1 MKIKLLSG
9 IAIVGLALVF
19 ASCQKYPQAEVDA
32 ANAAVEAAKAAQ
44 ANLYVASEFNAL
56 QDSLNTVLAAV
67 EKAKSKLF
75 KNYKNEV
82 VKLNATTET
91 AKTVAANAV
100 AKKEQMKQECTATL
114 AEVATLLTT
123 NKEMLAKAPKGKEG
137 KAAMEAISADLTSIE
152 TQVAEVNNKFA
163 SDDIINALNQAK
175 ALKDKATS
183 INTELTDV
191 MSKVAAKAPKGKV
204 AKASA
209 P

>member
-9 IAIVGLALVF
+9 MVIVGMALVF
-19 ASCQKYPQAEVDA
+19 AGCQKYPQAEVDA
-32 ANAAVEAAKAAQ
+32 ANAAVEAAKTAQ

-67 EKAKSKLF
+67 EKEKSKLF
-75 KNYKNEV
+75 KNYKDEV
-82 VKLNATTET
+82 AKLTATTEM

-100 AKKEQMKQECTATL
+100 AKKEQMKTECTTILGEITVLMTA
-114 AEVATLLTT
+114 

-137 KAAMEAISADLTSIE
+137 KAAMEAIQADLTSIE
-152 TQVAEVNNKFA
+152 TQVGEVNNKFA

-175 ALKDKATS
+175 ALKDKATT

-191 MSKVAAKAPKGKV
+191 MSKVKGK
-204 AKASA
+204 KK
-209 P
+209 

>member
-1 MKIKLLSG
+1 MYATKEG
-9 IAIVGLALVF
+9 MALVF
-19 ASCQKYPQAEVDA
+19 ASCQKYPQVEVDA
-32 ANAAVEAAKAAQ
+32 ANAAVEAAKTAQ

-75 KNYKNEV
+75 KNYKKEV
-82 VKLNATTET
+82 VKLTATTEM

-114 AEVATLLTT
+114 AEVATLMTA

-137 KAAMEAISADLTSIE
+137 KAALEAITADLTSIE
-152 TQVAEVNNKFA
+152 TQVGEVNTKFA

-183 INTELTDV
+183 INTELTEV
-191 MSKVAAKAPKGKV
+191 MAKVKPAAKAKK
-204 AKASA
+204 K
-209 P
+209 

>member
-32 ANAAVEAAKAAQ
+32 ANAAVEAAKVAQ
-44 ANLYVASEFNAL
+44 ANLYVATEFNAL

-67 EKAKSKLF
+67 EKEKSKLF
-75 KNYKNEV
+75 KNYKDEV
-82 VKLNATTET
+82 NKLTATSEM
-91 AKTVAANAV
+91 AKNIAANAV
-100 AKKEQMKQECTATL
+100 SRKEQMKQECTATL
-114 AEVATLLTT
+114 GEIATLMAS

-137 KAAMEAISADLTSIE
+137 KAAMEAIQTELTSIE
-152 TQVAEVNNKFA
+152 TQVGEVNNKFA

-175 ALKDKATS
+175 ALKEKATN

-191 MSKVAAKAPKGKV
+191 TAKTKK
-204 AKASA
+204 K
-209 P
+209 

>member
-9 IAIVGLALVF
+9 IAIVGMALVMV
-19 ASCQKYPQAEVDA
+19 SCQKYPQAEVDA

-44 ANLYVASEFNAL
+44 ANLYVAGEFNAL

-67 EKAKSKLF
+67 EKEKSKLF
-75 KNYKNEV
+75 KNYKDEV
-82 VKLNATTET
+82 AKLTATSEM

-114 AEVATLLTT
+114 AEITVLMDA

-137 KAAMEAISADLTSIE
+137 KAAMEAIQADLTSIE

-175 ALKDKATS
+175 ALKEKATN

-191 MSKVAAKAPKGKV
+191 MSKVKGK
-204 AKASA
+204 KK
-209 P
+209 

>member
-19 ASCQKYPQAEVDA
+19 ASCQKYPQVEVDA

-75 KNYKNEV
+75 KNYKKEV
-82 VKLNATTET
+82 VKLTATAEM
-91 AKTVAANAV
+91 AKTVQANAV

-114 AEVATLLTT
+114 AEIATLMTA

-137 KAAMEAISADLTSIE
+137 KAAMEAVQADLTSIE
-152 TQVAEVNNKFA
+152 TQVGEVNNKFA

-175 ALKDKATS
+175 ALKDKATN
-183 INTELTDV
+183 INKELTDV
-191 MSKVAAKAPKGKV
+191 MAKVKAPKAAKGK
-204 AKASA
+204 KK
-209 P
+209 

>member
-9 IAIVGLALVF
+9 IAIVGMALVF

-32 ANAAVEAAKAAQ
+32 ANAAVEQAKTAQ

-67 EKAKSKLF
+67 EKEKSKLF
-75 KNYKNEV
+75 KNYKDEV
-82 VKLNATTET
+82 AKLTATSEM
-91 AKTVAANAV
+91 AKTVAANSV

-114 AEVATLLTT
+114 AEVTVLMDA

-137 KAAMEAISADLTSIE
+137 KAAMEAIQADLTSIE
-152 TQVAEVNNKFA
+152 TQVGEVNNKFA

-175 ALKDKATS
+175 ALKDKATL
-183 INTELTDV
+183 INTELTEV
-191 MSKVAAKAPKGKV
+191 MSKVKGKR
-204 AKASA
+204 
-209 P
+209 

>member
-9 IAIVGLALVF
+9 IAIVGMALVF
-19 ASCQKYPQAEVDA
+19 AGCQKYPQVEVDA

-44 ANLYVASEFNAL
+44 ANLYVAGEFNAL

-67 EKAKSKLF
+67 EKEKSKLF
-75 KNYKNEV
+75 KNYKDEV
-82 VKLNATTET
+82 AKLTATSEM

-114 AEVATLLTT
+114 AEITVLMDA

-137 KAAMEAISADLTSIE
+137 KAAMEAIQADLTSIE

-163 SDDIINALNQAK
+163 GDDIIGALNQAK

-183 INTELTDV
+183 INTELTEV
-191 MSKVAAKAPKGKV
+191 MSKTKRR
-204 AKASA
+204 
-209 P
+209 

>member
-1 MKIKLLSG
+1 MKIKFLSG
-9 IAIVGLALVF
+9 IAIVGMALVF

-32 ANAAVEAAKAAQ
+32 ANAAVEAAKTAQ

-75 KNYKNEV
+75 KNYKKEV
-82 VKLNATTET
+82 VKLTATADM
-91 AKTVAANAV
+91 AKTVASNSV

-114 AEVATLLTT
+114 GEITVLMTA

-137 KAAMEAISADLTSIE
+137 KAAMEAIQADLTTIE
-152 TQVAEVNNKFA
+152 TQVGEVNNKFA
-163 SDDIINALNQAK
+163 SDDIIGALNQAK
-175 ALKDKATS
+175 SLKDKATS

-191 MSKVAAKAPKGKV
+191 MSKVKGK
-204 AKASA
+204 KK
-209 P
+209 

>member
-9 IAIVGLALVF
+9 IAIVGMALVF

-67 EKAKSKLF
+67 EKEKSKLF
-75 KNYKNEV
+75 KNYKDEV
-82 VKLNATTET
+82 VKLNAISEL
-91 AKTVAANAV
+91 AKTVAANTV
-100 AKKEQMKQECTATL
+100 AQKEQMKQECTATL
-114 AEVATLLTT
+114 AEIAVLMDA

-137 KAAMEAISADLTSIE
+137 KAAMEAIQADLTIIE
-152 TQVAEVNNKFA
+152 TQVGEVNNKFA
-163 SDDIINALNQAK
+163 SDDIIGALNQAK
-175 ALKDKATS
+175 SLKDKATS

-191 MSKVAAKAPKGKV
+191 MSKTRR
-204 AKASA
+204 
-209 P
+209 

>member
-9 IAIVGLALVF
+9 IAIVGLALVM
-19 ASCQKYPQAEVDA
+19 AGCQKYPQVEVDA
-32 ANAAVEAAKAAQ
+32 ANAAVEAAKTAQ

-67 EKAKSKLF
+67 EKEKSKLF
-75 KNYKNEV
+75 KNYKDEV
-82 VKLNATTET
+82 AKLTATTEL

-114 AEVATLLTT
+114 AEITVLMDA

-137 KAAMEAISADLTSIE
+137 KAAMEAIQADLTSIE
-152 TQVAEVNNKFA
+152 TQVGEVNNKFA

-191 MSKVAAKAPKGKV
+191 MAKTKGK
-204 AKASA
+204 KK
-209 P
+209 

>member
-9 IAIVGLALVF
+9 IVIVGMALVF
-19 ASCQKYPQAEVDA
+19 ASCQKYPQVEVDA
-32 ANAAVEAAKAAQ
+32 ANAAVEAAKTAQ

-75 KNYKNEV
+75 KNYKKEV
-82 VKLNATTET
+82 VKLTATTEM

-114 AEVATLLTT
+114 AEVATLMTA

-137 KAAMEAISADLTSIE
+137 KAALEAITADLTSIE
-152 TQVAEVNNKFA
+152 TQVGEVNTKFA

-183 INTELTDV
+183 INTELTEV
-191 MSKVAAKAPKGKV
+191 MAKVKPAAKAKK
-204 AKASA
+204 K
-209 P
+209 

>member
-44 ANLYVASEFNAL
+44 ANLYVAPEFNAL
-56 QDSLNTVLAAV
+56 QDSLNTVLASV
-67 EKAKSKLF
+67 EKEKSKLF
-75 KNYKNEV
+75 KNYKDEV
-82 VKLNATTET
+82 KKLTATSEM
-91 AKTVAANAV
+91 AKNVAANAV
-100 AKKEQMKQECTATL
+100 SKKEQMKQEVTATL
-114 AEVATLLTT
+114 GEIATLMAS

-137 KAAMEAISADLTSIE
+137 KAAMEAIQADLTSIE
-152 TQVAEVNNKFA
+152 TQVGEVNNKFA

-191 MSKVAAKAPKGKV
+191 MAKTKPV
-204 AKASA
+204 AKAKKK
-209 P
+209 

>member
-32 ANAAVEAAKAAQ
+32 ANAAVENAKAAQ

-67 EKAKSKLF
+67 EKEKSKLF
-75 KNYKNEV
+75 KNYKDEV
-82 VKLNATTET
+82 AKLTATSEMAT
-91 AKTVAANAV
+91 TVAANAV

-114 AEVATLLTT
+114 GEITVLMDA

-137 KAAMEAISADLTSIE
+137 KAAMEAIQADLTGIE

-163 SDDIINALNQAK
+163 SDDIIGALNQAK

-191 MSKVAAKAPKGKV
+191 MSKTKRK
-204 AKASA
+204 
-209 P
+209 

>member
-44 ANLYVASEFNAL
+44 ANLYVAPEFNAL
-56 QDSLNTVLAAV
+56 QDSLNTVLASV
-67 EKAKSKLF
+67 EKEKSKLF
-75 KNYKNEV
+75 KNYKDEV
-82 VKLNATTET
+82 KKLTATSEM
-91 AKTVAANAV
+91 AKNVAANAV
-100 AKKEQMKQECTATL
+100 AKKEQMKQEVTATL
-114 AEVATLLTT
+114 DEIATLMAS

-137 KAAMEAISADLTSIE
+137 KAAMEAIQADLTSIE
-152 TQVAEVNNKFA
+152 TQVGEVNNKFA

-175 ALKDKATS
+175 ALKDKATN

-191 MSKVAAKAPKGKV
+191 MAKTKK
-204 AKASA
+204 K
-209 P
+209 

>member
-9 IAIVGLALVF
+9 IAIVGMALVF

-32 ANAAVEAAKAAQ
+32 ANAAVEAAKASQ
-44 ANLYVASEFNAL
+44 ANLYVAPEFNAL

-67 EKAKSKLF
+67 EKEKSKLF
-75 KNYKNEV
+75 KNYKDEV
-82 VKLNATTET
+82 KKLTATSEM
-91 AKTVAANAV
+91 AKNVAANAV
-100 AKKEQMKQECTATL
+100 ARKEQMKQEVTATL
-114 AEVATLLTT
+114 GEIATLMAS

-137 KAAMEAISADLTSIE
+137 KAAMEAIQTELTSID
-152 TQVAEVNNKFA
+152 TQVGEVNNKFA

-191 MSKVAAKAPKGKV
+191 MAKTKPV
-204 AKASA
+204 AKAKKK
-209 P
+209 

>member
-9 IAIVGLALVF
+9 IAIVGMALVF

-32 ANAAVEAAKAAQ
+32 ANAAVEAAKLAQ
-44 ANLYVASEFNAL
+44 ANLYVASEFTAL

-67 EKAKSKLF
+67 EKEKSKLF
-75 KNYKNEV
+75 KNYKDEV
-82 VKLNATTET
+82 AKLTATSEM

-114 AEVATLLTT
+114 AEITVLMDA

-137 KAAMEAISADLTSIE
+137 KAAMEAIQADLTGIE
-152 TQVAEVNNKFA
+152 TQVGEVNNKFA
-163 SDDIINALNQAK
+163 SDDIISALTQAK

-191 MSKVAAKAPKGKV
+191 LAKTKGK
-204 AKASA
+204 KK
-209 P
+209 